1 MSTVDEQIYNVC
13 TNIHDNI
20 ENSGDNRSL
29 LSQNILSQLR
39 NLVEAVAV
47 RLFSNDGARQFKYGD
62 IKPAME
68 WIDNKGTKDIKYL
81 SRFHKRLKE
90 SSSHYTVSGEDS
102 ERLMLKYYEYLFKT
116 RTILAQKCS
125 MSVLDNLEQFPVNLD
140 PSLDEYH
147 EKIVHEIKN
156 MRLLNGSGARNDRF
170 YIRKIKPFF
179 VDSHVYYEVTFQ
191 NAVDNAVSYKHLT
204 LPTKRIV

>member
-47 RLFSNDGARQFKYGD
+47 RLFFNDGARQFKYGD

-81 SRFHKRLKE
+81 S
-90 SSSHYTVSGEDS
+90 
-102 ERLMLKYYEYLFKT
+102 
-116 RTILAQKCS
+116 
-125 MSVLDNLEQFPVNLD
+125 
-140 PSLDEYH
+140 
-147 EKIVHEIKN
+147 
-156 MRLLNGSGARNDRF
+156 
-170 YIRKIKPFF
+170 
-179 VDSHVYYEVTFQ
+179 
-191 NAVDNAVSYKHLT
+191 
-204 LPTKRIV
+204 